1 MRGGR
6 ERTTRTLLW
15 HSDPGLGALRGSHR
29 AVRARAVQRLEQT
42 APNISPVR
50 SHLYSPLSP
59 DAATL
64 TTVLF
69 VDKKVLYFK
78 GIRFRVR
85 VYCYEHLVL

>member
-6 ERTTRTLLW
+6 ERTTRPLW
-15 HSDPGLGALRGSHR
+15 HSDPGLGAARGSHR
-29 AVRARAVQRLEQT
+29 AVRAVQRLEQT

-50 SHLYSPLSP
+50 IGVTSPHLSP

-78 GIRFRVR
+78 GIRFKGQGI
-85 VYCYEHLVL
+85 LL